1 MSRYVNSYQELV
13 ELEEKRLDVLLENTT
28 IDNLFSNYEY
38 IRRTEGYLDHLYR
51 YYYKKTRTDVHQYG
65 QYILIVPKKGYITQ
79 RIIYLNPNLL
89 GGTIAG
95 TQAINITQQDGAI
108 RLQDKGAVNST
119 KLIYFL
125 RSLFYAFGIEVD
137 ESKIDLISLCN
148 SVLSDFEFI
157 YNKETGKSIIIDSVV
172 FNAIEIM
179 YILEKGITY
188 FDEDLVQAFANKMY
202 EVGWF
207 NFDYGLINNMI
218 PNGETGIVELV
229 PFSKELLNNALK
241 GIDRPSTSYPIA
253 TDCIDLILS
262 DIVEKYNS
270 RYGNTYTGTTDIL
283 NDFEGVAFEL
293 DYGSSPTYGQVFQCR
308 IFFYSLSPNEAL
320 ATSDVMYYEGN
331 EYQTVNINDGY
342 NKAREERLQ
351 LNKIPALNYF
361 SQFRIFGGDVVLATS
376 SVSDNIVINDWIN
389 GVGLRYNKYTYSPM
403 NGTFTKK
410 SVDGISVIDGAKLPT
425 NIDSLASDYPT
436 WYEKLSSW
444 VGTGISKVGETLR
457 NTLNVIDFVP
467 LTLIANSPEQAQSG
481 EVIDPDIVGN
491 VPEVV
496 IKDLDPFPTSDTPSE
511 EPYDPNVPELTPS
524 LPPPL
529 PTPTPP
535 VPPIDPTPSITSGK
549 LFTVYNP
556 TTDDINALGG
566 FLWGES
572 IAGILAELFSNPMDA
587 IISLNVIYAT
597 PSIGARRNIVL
608 GYVKSDDITAPIV
621 TSQYIT
627 LDCGTVRVPEYY
639 GNATDYAPFSCASIY
654 LPFIG
659 FRDVNINEI
668 MGSEVNIN
676 YKIDVYTG
684 TVYASVSTIRNG
696 IMQVLYTYE
705 GNCAVQI
712 PLTGGDRSR
721 LLGGVVGAVAGLA
734 MGSPITAI
742 GSVASGI
749 FNGATSN
756 KQGSIGANAGA
767 MGIKNPYIVIT
778 NTQAYDAYNY
788 NKQYGFPANASIQLG
803 SCKGYTRV
811 KSVHVSSISNATNE
825 EKQTIDSLLK
835 QGVIIN

>member
-13 ELEEKRLDVLLENTT
+13 EIEQTRLDILLENTS
-28 IDNLFSNYEY
+28 IANLFTTIPKKLYTDS
-38 IRRTEGYLDHLYR
+38 LYR
-51 YYYKKTRTDVHQYG
+51 YYYNKSRSDVQASG
-65 QYILIVPKKGYITQ
+65 NTILIVPKSGYLTQ
-79 RIIYLNPNLL
+79 RVIYLNPDLV
-89 GGTIAG
+89 GGTVAG
-95 TQAINITQQDGAI
+95 TQAINITQQDGSI
-108 RLQDKGAVNST
+108 RLQDKGAVSAT
-119 KLIYFL
+119 SLIRFL

-137 ESKIDLISLCN
+137 ESKINLIDLCN
-148 SVLSDFEFI
+148 AVLSDFEFI
-157 YNKETGKSIIIDSVV
+157 YNRENGKSILIDGGNFSNIDV
-172 FNAIEIM
+172 M
-179 YILEKGITY
+179 YILENGITY

-202 EVGWF
+202 EAKW
-207 NFDYGLINNMI
+207 FDYTTLSSIDIDALKVGDIIEYKSSKPSLGLIQKLASLTDNLI
-218 PNGETGIVELV
+218 DELGTPHLKASSAVVGLWQGILAEGIDFDDYNFFYVELYSASSTV
-229 PFSKELLNNALK
+229 SVVMRCGSVDVDTINITKKTTNYSNTFCEFNNLTNQTDTMWIASVYN
-241 GIDRPSTSYPIA
+241 PSSP
-253 TDCIDLILS
+253 
-262 DIVEKYNS
+262 EES
-270 RYGNTYTGTTDIL
+270 RYTHTHYTSGNSLAGMSIIGFLSYTPGYYTGWKTTTTL
-283 NDFEGVAFEL
+283 LEEK
-293 DYGSSPTYGQVFQCR
+293 
-308 IFFYSLSPNEAL
+308 
-320 ATSDVMYYEGN
+320 
-331 EYQTVNINDGY
+331 TVPY
-342 NKAREERLQ
+342 
-351 LNKIPALNYF
+351 
-361 SQFRIFGGDVVLATS
+361 
-376 SVSDNIVINDWIN
+376 
-389 GVGLRYNKYTYSPM
+389 
-403 NGTFTKK
+403 
-410 SVDGISVIDGAKLPT
+410 VDGITIIDGAKIPT
-425 NIDSLASDYPT
+425 NIDSLSTDYPT
-436 WYEKLSSW
+436 WYERLSSW
-444 VGTGISKVGETLR
+444 VGTGISKVGETLK

-467 LTLIANSPEQAQSG
+467 LTLLGKTPAQAQSG
-481 EVIDPDIVGN
+481 EVTEPDIVGN

-496 IKDLDPFPTSDTPSE
+496 VKDLDPFPTSDEPSDD
-511 EPYDPNVPELTPS
+511 PYDPNVPDPTPS

-535 VPPIDPTPSITSGK
+535 VPPVDPTPSITSGK

-556 TTDDINALGG
+556 TTADINALGG

-597 PSIGARRNIVL
+597 PSIGERRNIVL

-639 GNATDYAPFSCASIY
+639 GNATDYAPFACASIY

-742 GSVASGI
+742 GSVAGGI

-767 MGIKNPYIVIT
+767 MGIKNPYIIIT

-825 EKQTIDSLLK
+825 EKQNIDTLLK

>member
-13 ELEEKRLDVLLENTT
+13 EIEQTRFDILLENTS
-28 IDNLFSNYEY
+28 IDNLFTILHQKLYTD
-38 IRRTEGYLDHLYR
+38 RLYR
-51 YYYKKTRTDVHQYG
+51 YYYNKSKSDVQASG
-65 QYILIVPKKGYITQ
+65 DTILIVPKSGYLTQ
-79 RIIYLNPNLL
+79 RVIYLNPDLV
-89 GGTIAG
+89 GGTVAG
-95 TQAINITQQDGAI
+95 TQIINITQQDGNI
-108 RLQDKGAVNST
+108 RLQDKGAVSAT
-119 KLIYFL
+119 SLIRFL

-137 ESKIDLISLCN
+137 ESKVNLIDLCN
-148 SVLSDFEFI
+148 AVLSDFEFI
-157 YNKETGKSIIIDSVV
+157 YNRENGKSILIDGAN
-172 FNAIEIM
+172 FNNIDVM
-179 YILEKGITY
+179 YILENGITY

-202 EVGWF
+202 EAKW
-207 NFDYGLINNMI
+207 FDYTTLININVDDLEVGDVIEYRSSKPSFEFIRKVCM
-218 PNGETGIVELV
+218 ETDNLIDRLQSD
-229 PFSKELLNNALK
+229 FDKTSSHALK
-241 GIDRPSTSYPIA
+241 LWQGLLAEGFDFSNYNFFAISLYSSAINDRRGRIRLELTCANVNLSNITVNTKKTKDGLTYCTFPYINLTDGYVGIISEYVPANSEDN
-253 TDCIDLILS
+253 
-262 DIVEKYNS
+262 KYVHYHS
-270 RYGNTYTGTTDIL
+270 ISTGT
-283 NDFEGVAFEL
+283 
-293 DYGSSPTYGQVFQCR
+293 
-308 IFFYSLSPNEAL
+308 
-320 ATSDVMYYEGN
+320 
-331 EYQTVNINDGY
+331 QTIY
-342 NKAREERLQ
+342 N
-351 LNKIPALNYF
+351 
-361 SQFRIFGGDVVLATS
+361 T
-376 SVSDNIVINDWIN
+376 WI
-389 GVGLRYNKYTYSPM
+389 GFAPDTQTYST
-403 NGTFTKK
+403 GTDTTTVLLEEKTVPY
-410 SVDGISVIDGAKLPT
+410 VDGITIIDGAKIPT
-425 NIDSLASDYPT
+425 NIDSLSTDYPT
-436 WYEKLSSW
+436 WYERLSSW
-444 VGTGISKVGETLR
+444 IGTGISKVGETLR

-467 LTLIANSPEQAQSG
+467 LTLLGKTPTQAQSG
-481 EVIDPDIVGN
+481 EVTEPDIVGN

-496 IKDLDPFPTSDTPSE
+496 IKDLDPFPTSDEPSDD
-511 EPYDPNVPELTPS
+511 PYDPDVPDPTPS
-524 LPPPL
+524 LPPPI

-535 VPPIDPTPSITSGK
+535 VPPVDPTPSITSGK

-556 TTDDINALGG
+556 TTNDINNLGG

-597 PSIGARRNIVL
+597 PSIGERRNIVL

-639 GNATDYAPFSCASIY
+639 GNATDYAPFACASIY

-696 IMQVLYTYE
+696 VMQVLYTYE

-742 GSVASGI
+742 GSVAGGV

-756 KQGSIGANAGA
+756 KQGSIGSNAGA
-767 MGIKNPYIVIT
+767 MGIKNPYIIIT

-825 EKQTIDSLLK
+825 EKQNIDTLLK

>member
-1 MSRYVNSYQELV
+1 MSRYINSYQELV
-13 ELEEKRLDVLLENTT
+13 EIEQTRLDVLLENTS
-28 IDNLFSNYEY
+28 IDNLFTTLHQKLYTDS
-38 IRRTEGYLDHLYR
+38 LYR
-51 YYYKKTRTDVHQYG
+51 YYYNKSRSDVQASG
-65 QYILIVPKKGYITQ
+65 NTILIVPKSGYLTQ
-79 RIIYLNPNLL
+79 RVIYLNPDLV
-89 GGTIAG
+89 GGTVAG
-95 TQAINITQQDGAI
+95 TQAINITQQNGSI
-108 RLQDKGAVNST
+108 RLQDKGAVSAT
-119 KLIYFL
+119 SLIRFL

-137 ESKIDLISLCN
+137 ESKVNLVDLCN
-148 SVLSDFEFI
+148 AVLSDFEFI
-157 YNKETGKSIIIDSVV
+157 YNRENGKSILIDGANFSNIDV
-172 FNAIEIM
+172 M
-179 YILEKGITY
+179 YILENGITY

-202 EVGWF
+202 EAKW
-207 NFDYGLINNMI
+207 FDYTTLININVDNLEVGDVI
-218 PNGETGIVELV
+218 EYKS
-229 PFSKELLNNALK
+229 SKPSLGLLSKLAS
-241 GIDRPSTSYPIA
+241 I
-253 TDCIDLILS
+253 TDDLIDEKGYSNYLKCS
-262 DIVEKYNS
+262 PAIVGLWQGILAEGVNFEDYNFFHVEIYCNARSVTVQIHCGLVDVDTISIDSKRTNYSHTFCKFNNLTNQTDTMWIASVYNPSNPEES
-270 RYGNTYTGTTDIL
+270 RYVHTHYTSGNSLLGYSIIGYEVYDPGYYLGYDTTTTL
-283 NDFEGVAFEL
+283 LEEK
-293 DYGSSPTYGQVFQCR
+293 
-308 IFFYSLSPNEAL
+308 
-320 ATSDVMYYEGN
+320 
-331 EYQTVNINDGY
+331 TVPY
-342 NKAREERLQ
+342 
-351 LNKIPALNYF
+351 
-361 SQFRIFGGDVVLATS
+361 
-376 SVSDNIVINDWIN
+376 
-389 GVGLRYNKYTYSPM
+389 
-403 NGTFTKK
+403 
-410 SVDGISVIDGAKLPT
+410 VDGITIIDGAKIPT
-425 NIDSLASDYPT
+425 NIDSLSTDYPT
-436 WYEKLSSW
+436 WYERLSSW

-467 LTLIANSPEQAQSG
+467 LTLLGKTPTQAQSG
-481 EVIDPDIVGN
+481 EVTEPDIVGN

-496 IKDLDPFPTSDTPSE
+496 VKDLDPFPTSDEPSDD
-511 EPYDPNVPELTPS
+511 PYDPDVPDPTPS

-535 VPPIDPTPSITSGK
+535 VPPVDPTPSITSGK

-556 TTDDINALGG
+556 TTDDINNLGG

-597 PSIGARRNIVL
+597 PSIGERRNIVL

-639 GNATDYAPFSCASIY
+639 GNATDYAPFACASIY

-668 MGSEVNIN
+668 MGSEVSIN

-696 IMQVLYTYE
+696 IIQVLYTYE

-712 PLTGGDRSR
+712 PLTGGDRSK

-742 GSVASGI
+742 GSVAGGI

-767 MGIKNPYIVIT
+767 MGIKNPYIIIT

-811 KSVHVSSISNATNE
+811 KSVHVGSISNATNE
-825 EKQTIDSLLK
+825 EKQNIDNLLK